1 MLEKVSMDNAENYGL
16 APGEYIRGVVDSIPL
31 KRVGQAQDIAN
42 MVSFLASDKA
52 SYITG
57 QMCPGNG
64 AEGPGPS
71 TNQANRYKPCE
82 REFQALSLAFPGT
95 MSKGVALVTGA
106 AQGIGRAI
114 AIQLATDGFDIAV
127 NDIAGKVT
135 LLEALS
141 KEIVSKG
148 QRSIVTP
155 GDVTSEKEVE
165 AMVGEVATKLGSLD
179 VMVANAGI
187 YRANTLI
194 NTPVD
199 EYDQLMTVNARGP
212 MLCYK
217 YAAKQMIVQGRGGR
231 IIGAASIAGRRP
243 YPGSLSYVMSKFAVR
258 GLTQAAAIELGEY
271 NITVNA
277 YAPGLTR
284 TPMLDNIDTIK
295 TTQLGIAS
303 GEYIER
309 RVNNIPIKRVGQ
321 PQDVANLV
329 SFLASEKASYITGQ
343 TYGVDGGMIPS

>member
-1 MLEKVSMDNAENYGL
+1 
-16 APGEYIRGVVDSIPL
+16 
-31 KRVGQAQDIAN
+31 
-42 MVSFLASDKA
+42 
-52 SYITG
+52 
-57 QMCPGNG
+57 
-64 AEGPGPS
+64 
-71 TNQANRYKPCE
+71 
-82 REFQALSLAFPGT
+82 

-114 AIQLATDGFDIAV
+114 AIQLAADGFDVAV
-127 NDIAGKVT
+127 NDIASKAT

-141 KEIVSKG
+141 KEIESKG
-148 QRSIVTP
+148 QRSVVTP
-155 GDVTSEKEVE
+155 GDVTLEKEVE
-165 AMVGEVATKLGSLD
+165 AMVAEVASKLGSLD

-187 YRANTLI
+187 YRANPLLT
-194 NTPVD
+194 TPVD
-199 EYDQLMTVNARGP
+199 EYDRLMAVNTRGP

-217 YAAKQMIVQGRGGR
+217 YAAKQMIAQGRGGR
-231 IIGAASIAGRRP
+231 IIGATSIAGRKAF
-243 YPGSLSYVMSKFAVR
+243 PGSVSYVMSKFAVR

-277 YAPGLTR
+277 YAPGLTN

-295 TTQLGIAS
+295 TGQLGIGS

-309 RVNNIPIKRVGQ
+309 GVNNLPIKRVGQ
-321 PQDVANLV
+321 PQDIANLV